1 MGFGAVFT
9 ALAALQSSIRSPRA
23 SSGGRRRRRGRRV
36 WRRTP
41 RNHRYRSRPQWRRPL
56 RRSESSATNTTAP
69 AAANVQAATRSVARV
84 QRDADA
90 ERRGPSLNGDRPST
104 DNWIRSNTTLDV
116 PTDGHGGGERIYER
130 IIGEPTTPS
139 LATLGTDA
147 ADLHNGEGK
156 EMDCSTSSASGEGMV
171 DVELNGGSMK
181 DSLECGILEDAIS
194 AREMSAPGRS
204 DPASSDLSMAA
215 ADKPGTSSCE
225 MRSHNS
231 ADHGSEKC
239 LGASSVLTADS
250 GYTERSVNS
259 IKPHIAGDVSGCID
273 TRPIERKVSDTA
285 TTGDEKKRVSFSP
298 LETDKISTKEEAVMV
313 DGSCYSTMFNGS
325 SSTGPQVQVVD
336 SLVPPSLAEVDTTSS
351 ESFGLQLSTVDED
364 KSVSESSVGNSETV
378 DGEGE
383 VENEKCERSEVFDR
397 AEKKW
402 VALEA
407 MEMSVDGGAVV
418 GSLVVCNDCYFKWV
432 GVRHSVTDWT
442 SHQDTQAQWVES
454 LEVGE
459 LDRFEFRVALPESGS
474 YRMELAFFCNQYW
487 DNNEGENHVVSCN
500 MLWED

>member
-90 ERRGPSLNGDRPST
+90 ERRGPTTPASLNGDRPST

-116 PTDGHGGGERIYER
+116 PTDGNGGGERIYER

-147 ADLHNGEGK
+147 ADHHNGE
-156 EMDCSTSSASGEGMV
+156 DCSTSSASGEGMV
-171 DVELNGGSMK
+171 DVELNSGSMK

-259 IKPHIAGDVSGCID
+259 IKPHIARGRFL
-273 TRPIERKVSDTA
+273 TRPPQEMRRK
-285 TTGDEKKRVSFSP
+285 E
-298 LETDKISTKEEAVMV
+298 
-313 DGSCYSTMFNGS
+313 
-325 SSTGPQVQVVD
+325 
-336 SLVPPSLAEVDTTSS
+336 
-351 ESFGLQLSTVDED
+351 
-364 KSVSESSVGNSETV
+364 
-378 DGEGE
+378 
-383 VENEKCERSEVFDR
+383 
-397 AEKKW
+397 
-402 VALEA
+402 
-407 MEMSVDGGAVV
+407 
-418 GSLVVCNDCYFKWV
+418 
-432 GVRHSVTDWT
+432 
-442 SHQDTQAQWVES
+442 
-454 LEVGE
+454 
-459 LDRFEFRVALPESGS
+459 
-474 YRMELAFFCNQYW
+474 
-487 DNNEGENHVVSCN
+487 
-500 MLWED
+500 